1 MYVLALITAA
11 IFGNVSSI
19 MLRMYSGAEEY
30 HEMQQSIK
38 EFIKFH
44 NIPKQLAK
52 RLSDSYQQSWNVT
65 NGIDMNSVSIISIM
79 HLSRAQYGSS

>member
-1 MYVLALITAA
+1 MFCIALITAA

-44 NIPKQLAK
+44 HIPKQLAK
-52 RLSDSYQQSWNVT
+52 RLSDSYQQSWNIT
-65 NGIDMNSVSIISIM
+65 NGVDMNSVRIV
-79 HLSRAQYGSS
+79 YNNSSAN